1 LAQSHL
7 SEFKDALKGQ
17 CLLALIA
24 CVSPS
29 SRDENE
35 TAQTL
40 RFAQAFHKIK
50 SKPHIQKIVAQHAA
64 KATGA
69 IKKINLP
76 TPLAP
81 RKPFLSIGNNAAYQP
96 SSIRYDAE
104 IH

>member
-1 LAQSHL
+1 LHYFYL
-7 SEFKDALKGQ
+7 NKFLDALKGQ

-24 CVSPS
+24 CISPS
-29 SRDENE
+29 SKDENE

-64 KATGA
+64 KASGA
-69 IKKINLP
+69 IKKTNLP

-81 RKPFLSIGNNAAYQP
+81 RKPFSSIGNNTAFQPANTMYYAALF
-96 SSIRYDAE
+96 
-104 IH
+104 